1 MSHQCPELSSAI
13 PRVEQRLLSQ
23 RVSFPPPTPRF
34 SRRPAWLH
42 GDNRLS
48 RLSLTPLLA
57 PRAPA
62 TVVCSTLSHLTG
74 HLHSVR
80 KRLTPNLHVKSVFM
94 NRSDRK
100 NPAKTLVNGKEPEMS
115 PVWKLHMMTYNVT
128 PLREILLKWIASRGQ
143 ELPARSGRG

>member
-1 MSHQCPELSSAI
+1 MATM
-13 PRVEQRLLSQ
+13 
-23 RVSFPPPTPRF
+23 SFPPILPLILSHFDSYFLSSVQCLINVLSSFLLFPVRNSASCLSGFHFPPPPRF

-80 KRLTPNLHVKSVFM
+80 KRPTPNLHVKSVFM

-100 NPAKTLVNGKEPEMS
+100 NPAKTFVNGKDQKCPQCGNY
-115 PVWKLHMMTYNVT
+115 T
-128 PLREILLKWIASRGQ
+128 
-143 ELPARSGRG
+143 